1 MQHNIQEK
9 QEETQCAAMGIQC
22 FFLFMGMMRNTP
34 SDCHDSS
41 DVTDFSIAWHVM
53 STVHGVTET

>member
-22 FFLFMGMMRNTP
+22 FFLFMGMMLKRRLI
-34 SDCHDSS
+34 
-41 DVTDFSIAWHVM
+41 VTTA
-53 STVHGVTET
+53 VT